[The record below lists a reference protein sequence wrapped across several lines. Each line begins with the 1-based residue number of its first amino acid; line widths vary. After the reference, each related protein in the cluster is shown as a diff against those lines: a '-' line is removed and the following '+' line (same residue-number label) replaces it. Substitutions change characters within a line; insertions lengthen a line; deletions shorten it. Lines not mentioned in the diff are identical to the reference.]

1 VPISAIDTVSPAF
14 QHAKQQLF
22 QPFKVGQWAK
32 LALVGFLAGEMSSGG
47 CNGGNFRMP
56 AHTGSRQQFMSA
68 GFPHLDPLVL
78 AGLIALA
85 ISAGFVLW
93 LLFVY
98 VSSVM
103 RFVLFDSV
111 IEKHCE
117 IRQGWRRR
125 KSVGFRYFLWQIVY
139 AIAMMAGLV
148 VLVGV
153 PAVVAFA
160 AGWFNRPKEHI
171 IPLVLGGLLMF
182 FALLAF
188 VVLSVIVHVLTK
200 DFVVP
205 QMALENI
212 GALDGWRRLLP
223 MLKSEKGGYAGYLGM
238 KLVLAIGA
246 AVMVGILAVVLI
258 LIILIPVG
266 GVGIIAV
273 LGGKAAGLQWDV
285 YTITAA
291 VVAGCI
297 VLAVLLYLISLVSV
311 PAIVFFP
318 AYSIHFFAS
327 RYSLLDRLLRP
338 VAPPLPPPSLPPV
351 RDSIG

>member
-1 VPISAIDTVSPAF
+1 
-14 QHAKQQLF
+14 
-22 QPFKVGQWAK
+22 
-32 LALVGFLAGEMSSGG
+32 
-47 CNGGNFRMP
+47 
-56 AHTGSRQQFMSA
+56 
-68 GFPHLDPLVL
+68 
-78 AGLIALA
+78 
-85 ISAGFVLW
+85 
-93 LLFVY
+93 
-98 VSSVM
+98 
-103 RFVLFDSV
+103 
-111 IEKHCE
+111 
-117 IRQGWRRR
+117 
-125 KSVGFRYFLWQIVY
+125 
-139 AIAMMAGLV
+139 
-148 VLVGV
+148 
-153 PAVVAFA
+153 
-160 AGWFNRPKEHI
+160 
-171 IPLVLGGLLMF
+171 
-182 FALLAF
+182 
-188 VVLSVIVHVLTK
+188 
-200 DFVVP
+200 
-205 QMALENI
+205 MALENI